1 MRRGRKLRLVVDPAA
16 TPSGSTLS
24 LFPDEGEYV
33 RTIAA
38 LAREKLLARLPDRV
52 LLSLYATELAERLRE
67 AARRAPAAAAPTS
80 DGLEVVAPF
89 WPARLFEAADEPAH
103 PAREVERL
111 WPELDSVLHVERDAA
126 TLRAASLRILGG
138 VRFDVERYLGGATPP
153 EQVSADAFLF
163 RNGELLLE
171 LRSPRA
177 SSYAGQWDVP
187 GGRVEAGESTGA
199 ALVREMREELAI
211 EVEAE
216 RLAAVLDHRDATSGR
231 RCRHFCYVVER
242 WSGEPRAAEGQR
254 LEWKRVD
261 GLRELA
267 RVEPVSSLVPWLV
280 DELSAARRQG
290 SSRTS

>member
-1 MRRGRKLRLVVDPAA
+1 VRLVIDAAA
-16 TPSGSTLS
+16 TPSGPALP
-24 LFPDEGEYV
+24 LFADDGEYV

-38 LAREKLLARLPDRV
+38 LAGERLLARLPDRV

-67 AARRAPAAAAPTS
+67 ASRRAPSNPIGGGDLLVA
-80 DGLEVVAPF
+80 APF
-89 WPARLFEAADEPAH
+89 WPARLFEAADEPVH

-111 WPELDSVLHVERDAA
+111 WPRLDSILHVERDAE

-138 VRFDVERYLGGATPP
+138 ERIDVERYRAGATPP
-153 EQVSADAFLF
+153 EQISADAFLF

-171 LRSPRA
+171 LRPPHA

-187 GGRVEAGESTGA
+187 GGRVAAGESTEA

-211 EVEAE
+211 EVEAQ

-231 RCRHFCYVVER
+231 LCRHFCYVVER

-267 RVEPVSSLVPWLV
+267 RAEPLSSLVPWLV
-280 DELSAARRQG
+280 DELRARG
-290 SSRTS
+290 GPPDS